1 MDMTWEGERS
11 PVSIRRVGPDD
22 YDDILA
28 LWSAAGLP
36 VRATGRESRAAFVQQ
51 IEPFGDLYLAAT
63 DGDRIVGV
71 VLGTHDGR
79 RGWINRLA
87 VLPEYQRRGI
97 AATLVTACDTAI
109 RAKGIEIV
117 AALIEPEN
125 AASIALFET
134 LGYRAEVPV
143 VYYRKLSRPDA

>member
-1 MDMTWEGERS
+1 MDVVGERKHG
-11 PVSIRRVGPDD
+11 PFSIRGVEPDD
-22 YDDILA
+22 YDAVLA

-36 VRATGRESRAAFVQQ
+36 IRARGRESRAAFERQ
-51 IEPFGDLYLAAT
+51 IEQFGDLYLAAT

-79 RGWINRLA
+79 KGWINRLA
-87 VLPEYQRRGI
+87 VLPEYRRRGI
-97 AATLVTACDTAI
+97 AAALVTACDTAI
-109 RAKGIEIV
+109 RAEGIEII

-125 AASIALFET
+125 VASIALFER
-134 LGYRAEVPV
+134 LGYRADVPV